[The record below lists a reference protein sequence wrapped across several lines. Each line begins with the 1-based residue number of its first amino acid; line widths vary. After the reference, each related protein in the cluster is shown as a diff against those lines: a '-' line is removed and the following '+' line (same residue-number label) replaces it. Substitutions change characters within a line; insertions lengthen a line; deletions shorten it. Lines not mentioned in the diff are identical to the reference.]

1 MLLGVETNNKRRNID
16 NLFSNAKRKRGSA
29 SAPSLGSRYIE
40 KQLKPIP
47 DVSLS
52 DQDTGVVDA
61 LRQTQLEN
69 ACLQPS
75 L

>member
-16 NLFSNAKRKRGSA
+16 NLFSNAKRKGLA

-40 KQLKPIP
+40 NQLKPIP

-61 LRQTQLEN
+61 LRQAQLEN